1 MCRVCRRARIIPG
14 RNDVATS
21 EIDKRTCRKLVA
33 QAESHSM
40 GLSPGSIL
48 LFDAASSADRFIYI
62 FIWVYVLLIFIY
74 VLSTWVRLPYSPWLR
89 RIQDF
94 LRDVCE
100 PYLRLFRRI
109 LPSFGPLDLSPV
121 VAVIVLFVIQKV
133 VHTILSNF

>member
-1 MCRVCRRARIIPG
+1 
-14 RNDVATS
+14 
-21 EIDKRTCRKLVA
+21 
-33 QAESHSM
+33 M
-40 GLSPGSIL
+40 GLSAGSIL
-48 LFDAASSADRFIYI
+48 LFDVASSADRFIYI

-89 RIQDF
+89 RVQEF